1 MMTQHAAPAL
11 AGRPCVGILASAA
24 HGLPEFIQ
32 HQGGDADRILG
43 ECRID
48 PEQLAHPTLALNL
61 QQYCEVFEEAARQ
74 TGHDNFGLHFGQQF
88 LPQFLGLIGY
98 VGICSDTLGDA
109 LSNVAASFAQHQQ
122 ASLLRLSC
130 EGDLCRLD
138 YQVQYGPIMRKRQD
152 AESSLG
158 MFANLIRSALG
169 PHWAPERVEFEHPQP
184 EAWYEH
190 CKAFDAP
197 VLFARGS
204 NALVFRRKTLNRPMP
219 GRDPRLLALVLES
232 IHRLGAP
239 PLQGHARLIGE
250 VKASIR
256 QHLAEGAPSLEAI
269 SEHLRLPVWS
279 IQRRLAEQGLTFSRL
294 LDQIRREL
302 ASWYLQQSSMS
313 LSELALVL
321 GYSEISAFSRA
332 FRRWFG
338 VSPRQWRQAH
348 KRFVPFQEPAFTG
361 SSAATLPDNAHGY
374 AR

>member
-1 MMTQHAAPAL
+1 MMTQHAAPAP

-32 HQGGDADRILG
+32 HHGGDADRILG

-61 QQYCEVFEEAARQ
+61 HQYCDVFEEAAKQ

-130 EGDLCRLD
+130 EGELCRLD
-138 YQVQYGPIMRKRQD
+138 YQVQYGPILHKRQD

-204 NALVFRRKTLNRPMP
+204 NALVFRRKALNRPMP

-239 PLQGHARLIGE
+239 QPPDGHERLITE

-269 SEHLRLPVWS
+269 SAHLRLPVWS
-279 IQRRLAEQGLTFSRL
+279 IQRRLAEQGLTFSSL
-294 LDQIRREL
+294 LDQMRREL
-302 ASWYLQQSSMS
+302 ASWYLQQSSMP

-348 KRFVPFQEPAFTG
+348 KRFPLTAPA
-361 SSAATLPDNAHGY
+361 AATPPDNARGCV
-374 AR
+374 R

>member
-1 MMTQHAAPAL
+1 MMTQPAAPSL

-24 HGLPEFIQ
+24 HGLAEFIQ

-61 QQYCEVFEEAARQ
+61 HQYCDVFEEAARQ

-109 LSNVAASFAQHQQ
+109 LTNVSTSFTLHQQ

-130 EGDLCRLD
+130 QGDLCRLD
-138 YQVQYGPIMRKRQD
+138 YQVQHGPIMHKRQD

-169 PHWAPERVEFEHPQP
+169 PHWAPEQVEFEHPQP

-204 NALVFRRKTLNRPMP
+204 NALVFRSKILHRPMP

-232 IHRLGAP
+232 IRRLGAP
-239 PLQGHARLIGE
+239 QPPQEPGRIVAE

-256 QHLAEGAPSLEAI
+256 RHLAEGTPDLEAI
-269 SEHLRLPVWS
+269 AGDLRLPVWS

-294 LDQIRREL
+294 LDQSRREL

-338 VSPRQWRQAH
+338 LSPRQWRQAH
-348 KRFVPFQEPAFTG
+348 RRFGPVQE
-361 SSAATLPDNAHGY
+361 
-374 AR
+374 

>member
-1 MMTQHAAPAL
+1 MMQQLRPAV
-11 AGRPCVGILASAA
+11 AGRPSVGILASAA
-24 HGLPEFIQ
+24 YGLPDFIQ
-32 HQGGDADRILG
+32 HHGGDADRILG

-48 PEQLAHPTLALNL
+48 PEQLTHPTLALNL
-61 QQYCEVFEEAARQ
+61 QQYCDVFEEAARQ

-109 LSNVAASFAQHQQ
+109 LNNVCASFALHQQ

-130 EGDLCRLD
+130 QGDLCRLE
-138 YQVQYGPIMRKRQD
+138 YQVQYGPIMHKRQD

-158 MFANLIRSALG
+158 MFANLIRAALG

-204 NALVFRRKTLNRPMP
+204 NALIFRSKTLHRPMP

-232 IHRLGAP
+232 IRRLGAAQQP
-239 PLQGHARLIGE
+239 ERSGRLISD
-250 VKASIR
+250 VKTSIR
-256 QHLAEGAPSLEAI
+256 QHLADDGAPSLEAV
-269 SEHLRLPVWS
+269 SSHLRLPVWS

-294 LDQIRREL
+294 LEQMRQEL
-302 ASWYLQQSSMS
+302 AAWYLQQSSMP

-338 VSPRQWRQAH
+338 VSPRQWRQAR
-348 KRFVPFQEPAFTG
+348 KRYR
-361 SSAATLPDNAHGY
+361 PDQG
-374 AR
+374 